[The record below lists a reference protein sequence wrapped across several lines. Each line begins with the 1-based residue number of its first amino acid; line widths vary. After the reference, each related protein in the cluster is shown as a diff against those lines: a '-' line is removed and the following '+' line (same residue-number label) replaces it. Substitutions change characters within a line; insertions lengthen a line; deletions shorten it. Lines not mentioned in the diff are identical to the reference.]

1 MRKSPRIC
9 CFRQKKRVLK
19 TFTERRSHSA
29 CDSDRSLAGCKAG
42 VGSIWRD
49 KVCAY
54 VHHTCAHWVLPSVTE
69 IKVHWMS
76 CIPRFCP
83 TSSNNLWQEKR
94 IYHRSSEW
102 QRNQTKNKELV
113 AFRLFKCVDGC
124 QNWCNPKWL
133 IECHPSSLDFLLLTH
148 QFCSLNNL
156 LFHILLVGHWFFYHI
171 SFWSRCQPVWKYMM
185 PLMWLW
191 NFYPTGGTQ
200 QTWAWARWNSLIYTT
215 RGSLCLLMTW
225 TFEMLTTQ
233 GICAAW
239 SIRT

>member
-29 CDSDRSLAGCKAG
+29 SDSDRSLAGCKAG
-42 VGSIWRD
+42 VGSMWRD

-76 CIPRFCP
+76 CIPQFCP

-94 IYHRSSEW
+94 IYHCSSEW

-156 LFHILLVGHWFFYHI
+156 LFHILLVGHWFFTIFHFGPDASQCGSTWCHLCDYGT
-171 SFWSRCQPVWKYMM
+171 SFQLGEPSKRGPEPGGILWFTWQEDLCVSSWRGHSKCWQP
-185 PLMWLW
+185 
-191 NFYPTGGTQ
+191 
-200 QTWAWARWNSLIYTT
+200 
-215 RGSLCLLMTW
+215 RGFVLPG
-225 TFEMLTTQ
+225 Q
-233 GICAAW
+233 
-239 SIRT
+239 